1 MKGQNTLH
9 NYGSVLKMSR
19 VCQRCDFDL
28 TNAVSV
34 IHYSITQKNG
44 GLMPYTTSLPSLRP
58 FKCSDDLG
66 CSIRCRCDRGDGIIR
81 KLSAFRSPSGQF
93 YVTTPDGVRIDCH
106 NQQTAR

>member
-1 MKGQNTLH
+1 
-9 NYGSVLKMSR
+9 
-19 VCQRCDFDL
+19 
-28 TNAVSV
+28 
-34 IHYSITQKNG
+34 
-44 GLMPYTTSLPSLRP
+44 MPYTTSLPSLRP

-106 NQQTAR
+106 NQQTARYYLTNGISAALVDAARKESA